1 MRYELLETT
10 RRSLDRIAV
19 DAQRSSR
26 TPALAAGVAHRGDL
40 LWTAGVG
47 AADPADPSVPL
58 GIDTQ
63 FLIASNTKTFTAA
76 MVLQLRD
83 EGRLRLDDPVDDH
96 LPGSAHPEVTVR
108 QLLAHA
114 SGMQRE
120 PVTAEFWDTLDVP
133 PTERFVADWNARER
147 VLEPHTAWHYS
158 NLGYI
163 VLGEIIAH
171 ADGRSWAESLRAR
184 LLEPLGLKDT
194 TLQLRSPRAG
204 LYYVPPFSDAPVEEP
219 VLFTGILAAAGGLA
233 STVADLVRWHAF
245 LLDPDES
252 VLRRDTVTEM
262 LEPQAIRDERFS
274 GAQGLGF
281 AVVRREGRTWFGHTG
296 GAPGGITGAY
306 SDRESGL
313 TAVVLMNNSV
323 AKDPEGTAIRL
334 GEEVA
339 VHDAP
344 LPEPWRP
351 GPAPSA
357 ELQQLAGVWFSE
369 GSAFV
374 FRVREGRLEAVVG
387 GADPSIPPSV
397 FEQDGVDA
405 YRTVSGR
412 ERGERLVVR
421 RREDGSIRVLS
432 WATYRFTRE
441 PLGFGQRAT

>member
-1 MRYELLETT
+1 METT

-19 DAQRSSR
+19 DAQRASR

-40 LWTAGVG
+40 LWSAGVG
-47 AADPADPSVPL
+47 TADLADPSVPL
-58 GIDTQ
+58 GVDTRFQ
-63 FLIASNTKTFTAA
+63 IASNTKTFTAT
-76 MVLQLRD
+76 MVMQLRD
-83 EGRLRLDDPVDDH
+83 EGRLGLDDLVDDH
-96 LPGSAHPEVTVR
+96 LPGSDHPGVTVR
-108 QLLAHA
+108 QLLSHA

-120 PVTAEFWDTLDVP
+120 PVDAEFWDTLEVP
-133 PTERFVADWNARER
+133 PTERFVSDWNATER
-147 VLEPHTAWHYS
+147 VLQPHTAWHYS

-163 VLGEIIAH
+163 ALGELVAH
-171 ADGRSWAESLRAR
+171 ADGRSFAESLQSR
-184 LLEPLGLKDT
+184 LLDPVGLRDT
-194 TLQLRSPRAG
+194 TLQQRAPQAG
-204 LYYVPPFSDAPVEEP
+204 RYYVPPFSDAPVDEP

-245 LLDPDES
+245 LLDPDEA

-262 LEPQAIRDERFS
+262 LEPHAIRDDRFS

-281 AVVRREGRTWFGHTG
+281 AVVRKDGRTWFGHTG

-339 VHDAP
+339 AHDAP
-344 LPEPWRP
+344 LPAPWTP

-357 ELQQLAGVWFSE
+357 AVQELLGVWFSE

-374 FRVREGRLEAVVG
+374 LRAREGRLEAVVG
-387 GADPSIPPSV
+387 GADPAVAPSV
-397 FEQDGVDA
+397 FEQDGPDS

-421 RREDGSIRVLS
+421 RRDDGSIRLLS
-432 WATYRFTRE
+432 WATYRFTRQ
-441 PLGFGQRAT
+441 PLGFGERAV